1 MQPPA
6 DHGPAWDTDPN
17 RARDLGVFFETSVR
31 ALPAKVRKLIDLP

>member
-17 RARDLGVFFETSVR
+17 RARNLGFFFDASVR
-31 ALPAKVRKLIDLP
+31 ALPDKVRELIDLP